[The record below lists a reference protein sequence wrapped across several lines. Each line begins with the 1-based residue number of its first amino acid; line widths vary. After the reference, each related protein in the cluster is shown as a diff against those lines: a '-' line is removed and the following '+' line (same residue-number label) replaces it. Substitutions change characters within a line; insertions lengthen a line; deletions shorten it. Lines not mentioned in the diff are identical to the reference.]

1 VFARVFLAVVVLAA
15 AGCPDPK
22 PRDPTRPRGGSA
34 QPDAGVAVVVVPENR
49 QDCDALVAH
58 AIGLYLAELDEKLP
72 AAQMPGEDEIA
83 KLRAE
88 LLADP
93 ACSRFSTEA
102 YQCALAAKTLRE
114 LEACGRA

>member
-1 VFARVFLAVVVLAA
+1 VLARVFLAAVVMAS

-22 PRDPTRPRGGSA
+22 PSDPTRPRGGSA
-34 QPDAGVAVVVVPENR
+34 QPDAGVAIVEPETR

-58 AIGLYLAELDEKLP
+58 AIGLYLAELGEKLP
-72 AAQMPGEDEIA
+72 ASQMPDDDEIA

-93 ACSRFSTEA
+93 ACTRFTAEA
-102 YQCALAAKTLRE
+102 YRCALAAKTLTE
-114 LEACGRA
+114 YQACAGA